1 MGDVLLGFSTL
12 GLVIGTG
19 FLLAH
24 LGVVDLAAQQVLS
37 RVAFYVAN
45 PALLVTVLAGS
56 DVGAVFSLDAAALAL
71 AVVLTVGLYVLV
83 DRLVWRSDRGE
94 ATIGALSASYANAG
108 NLGIPVAAY
117 VLGDAALVA
126 PLLLLQL
133 VVIQPIAIVLLDSS
147 GRAGRSWYRA
157 VLTPLT
163 NPLTLGSILGVV
175 LSATDATLP
184 PVVDDPLSLV
194 GGMAVPGVLVA
205 YGISLR
211 LGPKP
216 GAGGSAWRIAMITVL
231 KLVVQPT
238 AAWAIARFVFD
249 ADGASLFA
257 VTVLAA
263 LPTAQNIF
271 VYATRYDRGVALSR
285 DAIFAT
291 TVLSVPVVITVAA
304 LLG

>member
-19 FLLAH
+19 YLIAH
-24 LGVVDLAAQQVLS
+24 LGVVDEAAQSVLA

-45 PALLVTVLAGS
+45 PALLVTVLADS
-56 DVGAVFSLDAAALAL
+56 DVRAVFSLDAAALAL
-71 AVVLTVGLYVLV
+71 AVVVTVALYVLV

-94 ATIGALSASYANAG
+94 ATIGALSASYANAA

-133 VVIQPIAIVLLDSS
+133 VVMQPIALVLLDSS
-147 GRAGRSWYRA
+147 SQRRWWATL
-157 VLTPLT
+157 LTPLT
-163 NPLTLGSILGVV
+163 NPLTLASILGVV
-175 LSATDATLP
+175 LAATGFTLP
-184 PVVDDPLSLV
+184 RVVDDPISLI
-194 GGMAVPGVLVA
+194 GGLAVPGVLIA

-216 GAGGSAWRIAMITVL
+216 GAGGSAGRIAVITVL
-231 KLVVQPT
+231 KLVVQPLS
-238 AAWAIARFVFD
+238 AWTIARFVFG
-249 ADGASLFA
+249 ADGTALFA

-271 VYATRYDRGVALSR
+271 VYASRYDRGVALSR

-291 TVLSVPVVITVAA
+291 TVLAVPVVLVVAA
-304 LLG
+304 VLG